1 MATRRTQVGLR
12 RRGPRLIR
20 LSWGFDAGPTLAIAL
35 IPFLLAGCFGL
46 SQQEQ
51 QRFAMHQEN
60 SQEFYSKGS
69 YRQAVQQAEMALTF
83 DESALGMRL
92 MRGYCLTKLG
102 KASGNALV
110 LDEAILIL
118 EGLTPDIDDNDYRV
132 WLGIGQAHLARAFL
146 ADTEIGRMEW
156 QLSSDFLDE
165 AGRRAESQQLEQER
179 DGYAHHLKRTE
190 EALRRVLN
198 IELQEDN
205 TYALIELALVL
216 NLQEG
221 REKETLEYSDRAVR
235 ELMQAN
241 KITNNTLQEDL
252 QLAPDFEASLEK
264 RIEKN
269 LHKERLL
276 RSNSA
281 HIYVGLGDDQA
292 ALETLNEIE
301 RRQLM
306 EAGHYEFRATICDR
320 LGLLDQ
326 AVRDLENYLKLR
338 AQVTEYDE
346 VASETFDRIDQLV
359 ARGAQ
364 PPTFN

>member
-1 MATRRTQVGLR
+1 M
-12 RRGPRLIR
+12 
-20 LSWGFDAGPTLAIAL
+20 AL
-35 IPFLLAGCFGL
+35 IPLLLAGCFGL
-46 SQQEQ
+46 SKQEQ
-51 QRFAMHQEN
+51 ERFALHQQN
-60 SQEFYSKGS
+60 SQEFYTKGS

-83 DESALGMRL
+83 DESSVGMRL

-102 KASGNALV
+102 EASGNVIV

-118 EGLTPDIDDNDYRV
+118 EELASDINDDDYRV
-132 WLGIGQAHLARAFL
+132 WLGIGQAHLARALL
-146 ADTEIGRMEW
+146 ADSEIGRMEW

-179 DGYAHHLKRTE
+179 EGYAFHLQRTE
-190 EALRRVLN
+190 DALQRVLN

-205 TYALIELALVL
+205 TYALIELALAL

-221 REKETLEYSDRAVR
+221 REFETLEYSDRAVR
-235 ELMQAN
+235 ELMQSN

-252 QLAPDFEASLEK
+252 QLAPDFEISLET
-264 RIEKN
+264 RIKEN
-269 LHKERLL
+269 LQKERLL

-281 HIYVGLGDDQA
+281 HIYVTLGDDES

-306 EAGHYEFRATICDR
+306 EGGHYEFRATICDR

-326 AVRDLENYLKLR
+326 AVRDLESYLKLR